1 MSLMKSLIDT
11 VKVLGGQHNPI
22 NALLSEL
29 IRLIPGLLISE
40 TMHEL
45 IAAFGEIEG
54 KMVDSVTVDPLFNPN
69 ALSLTVTKG
78 DTTLQVT
85 ETTIQRGNLPPV
97 PGMNVVL
104 FRGSTI
110 IDSFEPKD
118 HKSHDQL
125 GDLMV
130 RMIAREQFAQWAVLV
145 GRAITMYRDSTDSEL
160 HEETVWY
167 NRNPAELKEEDI
179 PEGYSAGFDT
189 WGVTK
194 PQGTN
199 IKVSIT
205 PTPADV
211 VPEVSNVVETITSD
225 QLEPEVVD
233 AIVEQVLATT
243 DGKTIERLEGKPINE
258 DLLAKALEVDK
269 QAREEL
275 PAQRPIQELK
285 MDMLQASAA
294 QVEADM
300 NENPSVIAGRKVGF
314 AGLERLDQ
322 HFSGYTFDGEYTCE
336 NFAEFIAESYVNT
349 LASAVFHDGFTEQHK
364 QALNRFTE
372 AAIQKLAAVN
382 WERDIMLRNR
392 AVEGWLNVPNWA
404 LDETRIE
411 TVYCAFDLQDE
422 QSSEIPSQLVDE
434 LRAMLT
440 ADLRDIRKALKD
452 INVVELI
459 QDDLNFHYDEKFR
472 LAIYKFT
479 RNGERNPMLLL
490 MMFDVN
496 GILYVPMTFTSMGEL
511 DRFTFLEYN
520 KQTQFSSILDVGSRM
535 AEEIQAYR
543 KAKVLA

>member
-11 VKVLGGQHNPI
+11 VKALGGQYNPI

-40 TMHEL
+40 TMREL
-45 IAAFGEIEG
+45 ITAFGEVEG
-54 KMVDSVTVDPLFNPN
+54 KMVDSVVVEPLFSPN
-69 ALSLTVTKG
+69 ALCLTVTKG
-78 DTTLQVT
+78 DTALQVT

-97 PGMNVVL
+97 TGMNVVL

-110 IDSFEPKD
+110 VDSFEPKN

-145 GRAITMYRDSTDSEL
+145 GRAITMYRDSEHSV
-160 HEETVWY
+160 ETVWY

-194 PQGTN
+194 PQETN

-205 PTPADV
+205 PTPT
-211 VPEVSNVVETITSD
+211 EVSNVVEAITSD

-243 DGKTIERLEGKPINE
+243 DEETIERLEGKPINE
-258 DLLAKALEVDK
+258 DLLAKALEADK

-285 MDMLQASAA
+285 MDMLQACAA

-322 HFSGYTFDGEYTCE
+322 HFDGYAFDGEYTCE
-336 NFAEFIAESYVNT
+336 NFAEFIAESYVNA

-372 AAIQKLAAVN
+372 VAIQKLAAVN
-382 WERDIMLRNR
+382 WERGIMLRNKM
-392 AVEGWLNVPNWA
+392 VEDFMNVPNWA

-459 QDDLNFHYDEKFR
+459 QDDLNFHYDEQFR

-479 RNGERNPMLLL
+479 RNGEHNPMLLL

-520 KQTQFSSILDVGSRM
+520 KQSQFSSILDVGSRM

-543 KAKVLA
+543 KTKVLA